1 MSKRQNPFGD
11 VPEVNE
17 EAPTPPDIYGS
28 LRVAEKR
35 QRNRDWER
43 RHLGQKVVYRGVDPK
58 LALKVREIAE
68 EINVRSGEV
77 ARFLLEYALAAY
89 ETGHLILTPRPNPAR
104 MRMTLFPKET
114 AHRTVKASGR
124 KKRTKKKDQPIWKV
138 ITTWRG
144 FSPELKTRIS
154 DLASYVELD
163 VPIGELVS
171 AFLRFSLAAYDQG
184 YLTLEPVPEVRGNTL
199 YGEGNL

>member
-1 MSKRQNPFGD
+1 MSNRRNPFGD
-11 VPEVNE
+11 LPEAKE
-17 EAPTPPDIYGS
+17 ELPDPPDIYDS

-58 LALKVREIAE
+58 LALRVKEIAAEIDVRE
-68 EINVRSGEV
+68 GEV
-77 ARFLLEYALAAY
+77 ARFLLEYALAEY
-89 ETGHLILTPRPNPAR
+89 EAERFYLSPRPNPER

-114 AHRTVKASGR
+114 SKRAGKASGR
-124 KKRTKKKDQPIWKV
+124 KKRKKKKEQPAWKM

-144 FSPELKTRIS
+144 FSPELKTKIS

-163 VPIGELVS
+163 VPVGELVS
-171 AFLRFSLAAYDQG
+171 AFLRFSLDAYDQG
-184 YLTLEPVPEVRGNTL
+184 YLKPEPVAEVGGYQL
-199 YGEGNL
+199 AEHGK

>member
-1 MSKRQNPFGD
+1 MSKRQNPFED
-11 VPEVNE
+11 VPEIRE
-17 EAPTPPDIYGS
+17 EAPTPPNIYGS

-58 LALKVREIAE
+58 LALRVKEIGE
-68 EINVRSGEV
+68 ELNVRTGEV
-77 ARFLLEYALAAY
+77 ARFLLEYALTEY
-89 ETGHLILTPRPNPAR
+89 EEERFYLTPRPNPER

-114 AHRTVKASGR
+114 ASRMVQVSSR
-124 KKRTKKKDQPIWKV
+124 KKHKKKDQPVWKV

-171 AFLRFSLAAYDQG
+171 AFLRFSLDAYDQG

-199 YGEGNL
+199 YEEGSL